1 MIPNLVLDGN
11 HERGP
16 AMTATTA
23 TTTSTAT
30 TTRLTGER
38 ADLIETLRKHRFFL
52 RYTARGLTNEQAGL
66 RPTASELCIGG
77 LIKHVTQVEELWT
90 RFIVEGTE
98 AAAPPEDYTAWIQ
111 AWQMLPDD
119 TLDAILDRYAEVA
132 ARTDELVATLP
143 SLDDGHPLPE
153 APWFEPGTRWS
164 ARRALFHIVAETAQ
178 HAGHADII
186 RESIDGQK
194 TMG

>member
-1 MIPNLVLDGN
+1 
-11 HERGP
+11 
-16 AMTATTA
+16 MTATT
-23 TTTSTAT
+23 TTTAT
-30 TTRLTGER
+30 TNRPTGER

-52 RYTARGLTNEQAGL
+52 RYTARGLTDEQAGL

-77 LIKHVTQVEELWT
+77 LIKHVTQMEELWT
-90 RFIVEGTE
+90 RFIVEGTD
-98 AAAPPEDYTAWIQ
+98 AAAPPEDYTAWIE

-119 TLDAILDRYAEVA
+119 TLEAILDRYAEVA
-132 ARTDELVATLP
+132 DRTDELVATLL

-153 APWFEPGTRWS
+153 APWFEPGASWS
-164 ARRALFHIVAETAQ
+164 ARRALLHIVAETAQ